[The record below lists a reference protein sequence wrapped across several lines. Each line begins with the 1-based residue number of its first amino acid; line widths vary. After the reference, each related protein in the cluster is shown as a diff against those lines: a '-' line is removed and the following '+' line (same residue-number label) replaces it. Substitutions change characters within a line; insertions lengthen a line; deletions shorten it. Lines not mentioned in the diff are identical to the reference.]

1 MKVTYLQR
9 TPHCPVKTEVGG
21 YRFIAGA
28 ETDVKDPEIVSM
40 LSRNP
45 WFRVEGVRLIGE
57 GDNDPAPKLILPTAD
72 HVNEGTSDTGVVVK
86 EEDFTLSREEM
97 IEELRGRGV
106 KVDGLWSDARVA
118 AAYQAADEQPEGD
131 E

>member
-1 MKVTYLQR
+1 MITLALSKGRILDDTLPLLARIGIGVD
-9 TPHCPVKTEVGG
+9 P
-21 YRFIAGA
+21 
-28 ETDVKDPEIVSM
+28 TD
-40 LSRNP
+40 LASR
-45 WFRVEGVRLIGE
+45 R
-57 GDNDPAPKLILPTAD
+57 LILPTAD

-106 KVDGLWSDARVA
+106 KVDGRWSDARVA